1 MARLG
6 AGVIGLGVGE
16 RHAHAFA
23 RLPASELVA
32 LCDQDVRRLEAIGQK
47 FPGVRQYASADDLI
61 DDPAVSVVSV
71 ASYDQDHHR
80 QIVRALRLGKH
91 VFAEKPLC
99 LSEQELEAIHTA
111 WREGNGRVRLTTNT
125 VLRRSPRFVWLK
137 DAIQRGD
144 MGRVYCIEADY
155 LYGRLHKLTDGWRGR
170 IPGYSVML
178 GGGVHMIDL
187 VLWLTGEQPVEVTA
201 FGSGL
206 ASQKTSFQGNDMALA
221 LLRFESGLLV
231 KIGANFASVHPHY
244 HRLFVYGTQATF
256 ANPLEDIVGPALFW
270 TDRDPGRPPKTVDEA
285 YPGVEKGDLLPAF
298 LDAIQGRG
306 EPDVTEREVFATL
319 ATCLAIEASIQS
331 GGAPVRVRYPLMG
344 A

>member
-1 MARLG
+1 MTRLG
-6 AGVIGLGVGE
+6 VGVIGLGVGE

-23 RLPASELVA
+23 KLRASELVA
-32 LCDQDVRRLEAIGQK
+32 LCDRDASKLEAVGQK
-47 FPGVRQYASADDLI
+47 FPGVQRYASADDLI

-71 ASYDQDHHR
+71 ASYDQDHHS
-80 QIVRALRLGKH
+80 QIVRALNLGKH
-91 VFAEKPLC
+91 VFAEKPVC
-99 LSEQELEAIHTA
+99 LSTQELESIHEA
-111 WREGNGRVRLTTNT
+111 WREWRGRVRLSTNT
-125 VLRRSPRFVWLK
+125 VLRRSPRFVWLR
-137 DAIQRGD
+137 DAIRRGD

-178 GGGVHMIDL
+178 GGGVHMVDL

-206 ASQKTSFQGNDMALA
+206 ASRDTSFRGNDLALA

-256 ANPLEDIVGPALFW
+256 ANPLEDIAGPAMLW
-270 TDRDPGRPPKTVDEA
+270 TSRDPGTPPNPVDQA
-285 YPGVEKGDLLPAF
+285 YPGVEKDDLLPAF

-331 GGAPVRVRYPLMG
+331 GGAPVKVRYPLTG